1 MHVEKDQGKRSGIT
15 FFALPDEAQNQFF
28 FKKRKIRGIMKLIKD
43 QSIIISK
50 INNVVRHPYLNIR
63 SARKIN
69 LTNYATPKLVTC
81 KRGGK
86 KLHQLLPS

>member
-1 MHVEKDQGKRSGIT
+1 MHVEKDQGKRSGIA
-15 FFALPDEAQNQFF
+15 FFALPDEAQNHFF
-28 FKKRKIRGIMKLIKD
+28 FKRKIRGIMKLVKD

-50 INNVVRHPYLNIR
+50 INNVVKHPYLNIR
-63 SARKIN
+63 NARKIN

-81 KRGGK
+81 KRGGE